1 MKLKERIENNLI
13 IFYFSA
19 LLIGFLS
26 GIGSYK
32 AIIEIAKLET
42 VPKYKIEKLKDENE
56 KLKQKHD
63 NEIRNKNQ
71 LISKYESKIVSL
83 ESEITQLKIEDK
95 RIKRTSSKNTSK
107 NTSLSTRHADKDSNN
122 IKFVNSIIKIYSPL
136 DGEKFGNTS
145 KIIVRGEVL
154 ELAAINDYFVEVIA
168 EWIDKNDSGNEQ
180 KFESKSNA
188 LISKDKTW
196 KTYITIDYYRYGD
209 ISITATLKE
218 KKSGVK
224 ISTTSPRTIKINSKR

>member
-1 MKLKERIENNLI
+1 MKLKEILENNPI
-13 IFYFSA
+13 ICYFSV

-71 LISKYESKIVSL
+71 LISKYESTIVRL
-83 ESEITQLKIEDK
+83 ESEINQLKIEDK
-95 RIKRTSSKNTSK
+95 RIKRNSTSSKNR
-107 NTSLSTRHADKDSNN
+107 SLSTKHADKDSNN
-122 IKFVNSIIKIYSPL
+122 IKSKNSIIKIYSPL
-136 DGEKFGNTS
+136 DGEEFGNTS

-154 ELAAINDYFVEVIA
+154 ELAEINDYFVEVIA

-180 KFESKSNA
+180 KFESKSKA

-196 KTYITIDYYRYGD
+196 KTYITIDYYRYGN
-209 ISITATLKE
+209 ISIAATLKG
-218 KKSGVK
+218 KKNGAK

>member
-1 MKLKERIENNLI
+1 MKLKEILENNLI

-71 LISKYESKIVSL
+71 LISKYESKIFSL

-95 RIKRTSSKNTSK
+95 RIKRTSSKNTS
-107 NTSLSTRHADKDSNN
+107 LSTKPADKDSNN

-154 ELAAINDYFVEVIA
+154 ELAEINDYFVEVIA

-196 KTYITIDYYRYGD
+196 KTYITIDYYRYGN

-218 KKSGVK
+218 KKSRAK